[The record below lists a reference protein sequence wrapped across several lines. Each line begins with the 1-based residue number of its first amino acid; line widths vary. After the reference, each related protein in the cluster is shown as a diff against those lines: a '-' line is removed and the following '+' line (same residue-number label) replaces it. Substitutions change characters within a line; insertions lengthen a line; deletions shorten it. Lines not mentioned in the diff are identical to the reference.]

1 MLYYAANE
9 YRRFSSSIRVARVYD
24 RRTPPAMKMDI
35 IVADDERVIRQA
47 IAKLLEASDYS
58 VRAAKNGEE
67 ALRLY
72 RERRPDLMLL
82 DVMMPKMNGF
92 KCCERIRETDRILPV
107 IFLTAKDAEADQVRG
122 IGLGADDFVSKSASD
137 AVLLARINRALE
149 RTNAIG
155 ESVRSV
161 SGTTIALGT
170 VSVDLKTFVVAEK
183 GEEIARLTKT
193 EADMLRFLAVHRG
206 ELVIADDIIT
216 ELRGN
221 GFACEDAMLYMHMCN
236 LRKKLGSAGP
246 MIVNKRGVGYILNP
260 AN

>member
-1 MLYYAANE
+1 MAEIL
-9 YRRFSSSIRVARVYD
+9 VV
-24 RRTPPAMKMDI
+24 
-35 IVADDERVIRQA
+35 DDERVLRDGIKA
-47 IAKLLEASDYS
+47 VLSGEGFE
-58 VRAAKNGEE
+58 VRTARDGDE
-67 ALRLY
+67 ALKKIA
-72 RERRPDLMLL
+72 EKRPDLVLL

-92 KCCERIRETDRILPV
+92 KCCERIRGTDRILPV

-149 RTNAIG
+149 RSSAIG
-155 ESVRSV
+155 ESIRSV
-161 SGTTIALGT
+161 SGTTIAIGT
-170 VSVDLKTFVVAEK
+170 VSVDLKTFVVMEK
-183 GEEIARLTKT
+183 GEEIACLTKT
-193 EADMLRFLAVHRG
+193 EADMLRFLAAHRG
-206 ELVIADDIIT
+206 ELVVADDIIT

-246 MIVNKRGVGYILNP
+246 MIVNKRGVGYLLNP

>member
-1 MLYYAANE
+1 MAEIL
-9 YRRFSSSIRVARVYD
+9 VV
-24 RRTPPAMKMDI
+24 
-35 IVADDERVIRQA
+35 DDERTLRDGIRA
-47 IAKLLEASDYS
+47 ILLGEGFE
-58 VRAAKNGEE
+58 VRTARDGDE
-67 ALRLY
+67 ALRKIA
-72 RERRPDLMLL
+72 EKRPDLVLL

-92 KCCERIRETDRILPV
+92 RCCEKIRATDRVLPV

-155 ESVRSV
+155 ESVRSA
-161 SGTTIALGT
+161 SGTTIALGA
-170 VSVDLKTFVVAEK
+170 VSVDLKAFVVAEK

-193 EADMLRFLAVHRG
+193 EADMLRFLAAHRG
-206 ELVIADDIIT
+206 ELVVADDIIT

-236 LRKKLGSAGP
+236 LRKKLGSAGS

>member
-1 MLYYAANE
+1 MAEIL
-9 YRRFSSSIRVARVYD
+9 VV
-24 RRTPPAMKMDI
+24 
-35 IVADDERVIRQA
+35 DDERVLRDGIKA
-47 IAKLLEASDYS
+47 ILSGEGLE
-58 VRAAKNGEE
+58 VRTARDGEE
-67 ALRLY
+67 ALKKIA
-72 RERRPDLMLL
+72 EKRPDLVLL

-92 KCCERIRETDRILPV
+92 RCCEKIRETDRLLPV
-107 IFLTAKDAEADQVRG
+107 VFLTAKDTEADQVRG

-155 ESVRSV
+155 DSVRSV

-193 EADMLRFLAVHRG
+193 EADMLRFLAAHRG

-236 LRKKLGSAGP
+236 LRKKLGSASS

>member
-1 MLYYAANE
+1 MAEIL
-9 YRRFSSSIRVARVYD
+9 VV
-24 RRTPPAMKMDI
+24 
-35 IVADDERVIRQA
+35 DDERVLRDGIKA
-47 IAKLLEASDYS
+47 VLSGEGFE
-58 VRAAKNGEE
+58 VRTARDGDE
-67 ALRLY
+67 ALKKIA
-72 RERRPDLMLL
+72 EERPDLVLL

-122 IGLGADDFVSKSASD
+122 IGLGADDFVSKGASD

-149 RTNAIG
+149 RTNTIG
-155 ESVRSV
+155 ESVRSA

-193 EADMLRFLAVHRG
+193 EADMLRFLTAHRG
-206 ELVIADDIIT
+206 ELVVADDIIT

-246 MIVNKRGVGYILNP
+246 MIVNKRGVGYWLG
-260 AN
+260 A

>member
-1 MLYYAANE
+1 MAEIL
-9 YRRFSSSIRVARVYD
+9 VV
-24 RRTPPAMKMDI
+24 
-35 IVADDERVIRQA
+35 DDERALRDGIKAV
-47 IAKLLEASDYS
+47 LSGEGFE
-58 VRAAKNGEE
+58 VRTARDGDE
-67 ALRLY
+67 ALRKIA
-72 RERRPDLMLL
+72 EKRPDLVLL

-92 KCCERIRETDRILPV
+92 RCCERIRGTDRILPV
-107 IFLTAKDAEADQVRG
+107 IFLTAKDAEVDQVRG

-149 RTNAIG
+149 RSSAFG
-155 ESVRSV
+155 EAGRSA

-170 VSVDLKTFVVAEK
+170 VSVDLKTFVGAEK
-183 GEEIARLTKT
+183 GEEIACLTKT
-193 EADMLRFLAVHRG
+193 EADMLRFLAAHRG
-206 ELVIADDIIT
+206 ELVVADDIIT

-246 MIVNKRGVGYILNP
+246 MIVTKRGVGYILNS